1 MLLTRS
7 LVYCKRIQLGNSHT
21 KEMHRARHG
30 ERAGGFVPSPGSPVW
45 QNLRVLTNLDALLS
59 LSSRVFME
67 ALSHSHSQ
75 SLATGDWF
83 NLQYLSHPCRC
94 GWMCVYG
101 GVSVG
106 RGTTNWKFQH
116 SNNRVVSWQPAA
128 TPRCFAKDTS
138 FERQKTPLS
147 VSTLGKFQ
155 GFQDLWVRNW
165 GRPNTG
171 LGKSRL
177 IILINNNS
185 TIINE

>member
-45 QNLRVLTNLDALLS
+45 QNLRVFTNLDTLLS

-83 NLQYLSHPCRC
+83 NLQYLSSPYRC

-128 TPRCFAKDTS
+128 TLGAL
-138 FERQKTPLS
+138 QKTPHLKDKRHLYQS
-147 VSTLGKFQ
+147 QHLENSKGFKICESGIGEDQIQ
-155 GFQDLWVRNW
+155 GWAKV
-165 GRPNTG
+165 G
-171 LGKSRL
+171 
-177 IILINNNS
+177 
-185 TIINE
+185 